1 MPWQQDL
8 ARPELSAG
16 CSHCVFENLHSHLCY
31 CLGGRPP
38 GSLPSSL
45 CPAPSSGFLPQ
56 EHAFLC
62 ALLDGGQ
69 DPLHPHAGPCVRTP
83 FCVHACW
90 LSGEQERQQAVRPL
104 SVSALPG
111 ADSVRAV
118 LPCLPP
124 SSGKAALRSGRA
136 LSRQPLAGGRGMA
149 EMASSGSCPAWP
161 QVSFA
166 TC

>member
-69 DPLHPHAGPCVRTP
+69 DPLHPHQRRG
-83 FCVHACW
+83 
-90 LSGEQERQQAVRPL
+90 
-104 SVSALPG
+104 
-111 ADSVRAV
+111 V
-118 LPCLPP
+118 LPTGSLAHGAKPEPRSPPALDHPLLPRVCTP
-124 SSGKAALRSGRA
+124 TTNAALRRMDLERA
-136 LSRQPLAGGRGMA
+136 LKDLGNGLVQG
-149 EMASSGSCPAWP
+149 
-161 QVSFA
+161 
-166 TC
+166 TTY